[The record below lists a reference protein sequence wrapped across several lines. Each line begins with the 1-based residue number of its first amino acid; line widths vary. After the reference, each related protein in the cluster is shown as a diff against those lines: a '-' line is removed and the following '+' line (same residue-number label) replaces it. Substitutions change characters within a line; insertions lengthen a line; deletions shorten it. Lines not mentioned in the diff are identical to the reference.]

1 MSTVMNGCSKK
12 EQTALQEEIK
22 VPIMFLVNPDTGEN
36 ENEKLVEAFN
46 AKYDGTYEIQ
56 VEWIIDT
63 AEGYRSRIKTLNVV
77 DKLPAVI
84 TDVGFDADFYELLVQ
99 NNRLVNLDPYLR
111 EDPQWKEALGE
122 REIDSMRESD
132 GSVYLSSS
140 GNSTMSYG
148 GFYYNKKIFADAG
161 IDQFPG
167 TWEEF
172 FSCMDKLQE
181 NKVTPLALHGGSGY
195 WTPLLISSGYIVQ
208 TEEGKKFLEEQ
219 YPLNYQSESSVEFFS
234 FLKRLYSYGASDAV
248 EIERT
253 EAAKRFLEGKE
264 AITANGGWMI
274 DSMTDEEK
282 RQFGFASFPGNVLM
296 QDMKMSAWS
305 VTAGY
310 SPEVT
315 KGALEFLRFR
325 ALSEQKQEE
334 TYLSLPAE
342 TVVEQEYRQAVRQ
355 VKTLYPNYQLKWE
368 DTIQEKFL
376 VDMLPSYIKG
386 EIDEKTFL
394 QALTAEA
401 VAVHEEK

>member
-1 MSTVMNGCSKK
+1 MNGCSKK